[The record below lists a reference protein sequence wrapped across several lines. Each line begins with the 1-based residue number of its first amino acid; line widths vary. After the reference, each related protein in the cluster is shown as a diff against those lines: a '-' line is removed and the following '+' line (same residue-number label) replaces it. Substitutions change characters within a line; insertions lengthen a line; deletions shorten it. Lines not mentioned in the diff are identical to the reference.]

1 MLTVKIDICGDEIVK
16 VSAVRISGDGKG
28 CICKYKLFDEN
39 KIPFA
44 VIEHN
49 YDRGAEALA
58 VLMLNNYVNYKKT
71 KEKSKVFD
79 DKQIRFCDENK

>member
-79 DKQIRFCDENK
+79 DKQMRFCDENK